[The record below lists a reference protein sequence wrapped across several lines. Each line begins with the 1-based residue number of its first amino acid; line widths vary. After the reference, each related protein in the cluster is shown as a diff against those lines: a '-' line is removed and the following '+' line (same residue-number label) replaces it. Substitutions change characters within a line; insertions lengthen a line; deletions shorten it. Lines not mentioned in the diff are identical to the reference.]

1 MSLLTISPLLR
12 LLKRPSLTLCFPVW
26 LKSLRGGFILFLVI
40 FGLVQGVSILLLTRL
55 VNTTST
61 NIAEAH
67 QLSHRQALLDK
78 TRSELLSASD
88 NSHRAGIFLMQDN
101 QTGSVD
107 SWKSLAEA
115 AQLSLNRARQLFE
128 QYPVAAD
135 SPLTQNFM
143 LLADGLQEQL
153 KGLNAKNIDAFFMV
167 PMQAFSQQFN
177 EAYYQTLAQA
187 NQQSA
192 DLNRLT
198 LSSLTNNRNLAMA
211 ISALLGTLLLLGGAM
226 LLRGVILP
234 LDRVSEWLA
243 QIATGDISHRPGGGG
258 FQSTEINQLTAS
270 IGAMQRGLQHIV
282 GEINTIS
289 GAVHHSAGCMAQQND
304 EFSAQHQQQI
314 LAFNHIS
321 QRLNRVAQEVGHS
334 VEFTHHATREVQ
346 AADLLAQRC
355 GKVVAS
361 VETQMHQIVAA
372 SGEIASF
379 VTLLEGISLQT
390 RLLALNAAI
399 ESAHAGV
406 YGRSFSIVAKEIG
419 LLSEKSSASTRTID
433 GLIDNTHQH
442 INSGFHQ
449 VQTLDGLYHQIATAV
464 TGVVSLLNELQQ
476 NADAQS
482 RRVNAVAQE
491 IAQLNQ
497 QAKESERLT
506 HRSAETSELL
516 VSHAARLARSVSQF
530 VL

>member
-1 MSLLTISPLLR
+1 MSLLTLSPLLR
-12 LLKRPSLTLCFPVW
+12 LLTRPRLKLRLPAW

-40 FGLVQGVSILLLTRL
+40 FSLVQGVSILLLTRL
-55 VNTTST
+55 VTTTSA
-61 NIAEAH
+61 NVAEAH
-67 QLSHRQALLDK
+67 QLSQRQALLDK

-115 AQLSLNRARQLFE
+115 AQTSLNRARQLFE
-128 QYPVAAD
+128 QYPVATDGA
-135 SPLTQNFM
+135 LTQNFM

-153 KGLNAKNIDAFFMV
+153 KGLNAKDIDAFFRV
-167 PMQAFSQQFN
+167 PMQAFSQGFN

-187 NQQSA
+187 NRQAA

-198 LSSLTNNRNLAMA
+198 LSSLTGNRNLAVA

-234 LDRVSEWLA
+234 LDRVSDRLA
-243 QIATGDISHRPGGGG
+243 QIATGDISRRPDDGG
-258 FQSTEINQLTAS
+258 FQSSEIHRLTAS
-270 IGAMQRGLQHIV
+270 VSAMQLGLQHIV
-282 GEINTIS
+282 GEINAIS
-289 GAVHHSAGCMAQQND
+289 SAVHNSAGCMAQQND
-304 EFSAQHQQQI
+304 EFSARHQQQI
-314 LAFNHIS
+314 QAFNHIS

-346 AADLLAQRC
+346 AADHLAQRC
-355 GKVVAS
+355 GKVVAA
-361 VETQMHQIVAA
+361 VETQMRQIVAA

-390 RLLALNAAI
+390 KLLALNAAI

-442 INSGFHQ
+442 IDSGFHQ
-449 VQTLDGLYHQIATAV
+449 VQTLDGLYHQIAAAV
-464 TGVVSLLNELQQ
+464 TGVVSVLSELQQ

-482 RRVNAVAQE
+482 RRVNAIAQE
-491 IAQLNQ
+491 IDRLNQ
-497 QAKESERLT
+497 QVKESERLT
-506 HRSAETSELL
+506 HRNAETSELL
-516 VSHAARLARSVSQF
+516 VNHAARLSRSVSQF